1 MADTAVA
8 GTVAVDFAAVD
19 IVAVGRAAVAA
30 RLAGTAVD
38 PSADRVVS
46 VPLAGTAADLPGD
59 IAQGMMDMVSDPQ
72 TGREDTESTAPDI
85 AVRKAD
91 TVLLMDTARTALLS
105 KQASFCTPSHHQQLS
120 RWRQAGRASSQYSS

>member
-8 GTVAVDFAAVD
+8 GTAAADIAAAD

-59 IAQGMMDMVSDPQ
+59 TAQGMMDMVSDPQ
-72 TGREDTESTAPDI
+72 TGRADIELAAPGI

-91 TVLLMDTARTALLS
+91 TALMMDTAMPAQLS
-105 KQASFCTPSHHQQLS
+105 KQA
-120 RWRQAGRASSQYSS
+120 